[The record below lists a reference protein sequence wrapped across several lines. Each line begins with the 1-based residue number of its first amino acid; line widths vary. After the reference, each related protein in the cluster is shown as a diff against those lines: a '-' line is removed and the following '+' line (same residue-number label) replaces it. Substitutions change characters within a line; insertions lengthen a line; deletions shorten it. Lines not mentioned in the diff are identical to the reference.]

1 MEIRTLTKQKIKTK
15 GAKMKL
21 ERTIRHRQEK
31 IYKTQEKFKLSPQG
45 YIKAMF
51 PEYESSIKAG
61 IPK

>member
-1 MEIRTLTKQKIKTK
+1 
-15 GAKMKL
+15 MKL